1 MWHSDIDVLLQL
13 KSQSRILNIELWL
26 LALGYQSPH
35 HIHCKLYRNIILII
49 LTQLTGILGTF
60 WALKCLLYLA
70 TRLISW
76 PEPAAGMTVG
86 PPSSRPWP
94 GWDKSG
100 QEKCSPPSDVQTQT
114 CLPTCCQCAYTKI
127 GSYSFIKFS
136 FNFSPHPMY
145 FGGMVLLKCLC
156 LWIVWARGCEGGGW
170 LLTTNVDCL
179 ELVLPVGA
187 RTVRG
192 IGSPSSPSA
201 LRLKTSP
208 NSWVLRKLISHLPH
222 VVIRRPTD
230 SWFYW

>member
-35 HIHCKLYRNIILII
+35 HIHCKLYRNIILMI

-86 PPSSRPWP
+86 PPSTRPWS

-114 CLPTCCQCAYTKI
+114 RLPTCCQCAYTKI
-127 GSYSFIKFS
+127 VSYSFIKFS

-145 FGGMVLLKCLC
+145 FGGVVKMFMP
-156 LWIVWARGCEGGGW
+156 
-170 LLTTNVDCL
+170 VDCMG
-179 ELVLPVGA
+179 EGVWGQGVAANYKCWLPGA
-187 RTVRG
+187 RTSSWGQNCQRDRISIIT
-192 IGSPSSPSA
+192 IGPQIENSPQFLS
-201 LRLKTSP
+201 LT
-208 NSWVLRKLISHLPH
+208 
-222 VVIRRPTD
+222 
-230 SWFYW
+230 